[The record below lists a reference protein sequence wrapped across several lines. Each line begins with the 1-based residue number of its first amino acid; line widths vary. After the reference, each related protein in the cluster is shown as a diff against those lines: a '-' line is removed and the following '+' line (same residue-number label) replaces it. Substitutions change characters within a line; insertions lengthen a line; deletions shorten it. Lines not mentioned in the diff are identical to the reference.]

1 MSWEPFILTFKLAL
15 ITTVILLVVSIPIA
29 YWLAYTK
36 SRSRFFFETIITLPM
51 VLPPS
56 VLGFYL
62 LITFG
67 RNTMLGQFLYEHFDV
82 YLPFSFTGLVI
93 GSLIYSLPFMVNPIQ
108 AGFQSLS
115 ESLREASWTLG
126 KSNFVTLMRV
136 LLPSIKPS
144 VYTGIVLT
152 FAHTVGEFGVVLMI
166 GGNLD
171 STRVASIAIYD
182 SVNKMDYA
190 AAHQYALVL
199 LAVSFVMLAS
209 VYLSNKRSVRYL

>member
-1 MSWEPFILTFKLAL
+1 MDIGPLVLTFKLAL
-15 ITTVILLVVSIPIA
+15 ITTVILLFISIPIA

-36 SRSRFFFETIITLPM
+36 SKAKFLVETIITLPM

-62 LITFG
+62 LIGFSK
-67 RNTMLGQFLYEHFDV
+67 NSALGQFLDQHFDL
-82 YLPFSFTGLVI
+82 YLPFSFAGLVV
-93 GSLIYSLPFMVNPIQ
+93 GSLIYSLPFMVNPIHS
-108 AGFQSLS
+108 GFQSLG

-126 KSNFVTLMRV
+126 KSRWTTLIKV
-136 LLPSIKPS
+136 LLPNIKPS
-144 VYTGIVLT
+144 VLTGIVLT

-182 SVNKMDYA
+182 SVNKMDYSG
-190 AAHQYALVL
+190 AHQYALVL
-199 LAVSFVMLAS
+199 LAVCFVLLAS
-209 VYLSNKRSVRYL
+209 VYLFNRRGVRYL

>member
-1 MSWEPFILTFKLAL
+1 MSWAPFVLTFKLAL
-15 ITTVILLVVSIPIA
+15 ITTALLLVISIPIA
-29 YWLAYTK
+29 YWLAFTK
-36 SRSRFFFETIITLPM
+36 SKSRFFFETIITLPM

-62 LITFG
+62 LVTFG
-67 RNTMLGQFLYEHFDV
+67 RNTMVGQFLYEHFDV
-82 YLPFSFTGLVI
+82 YLPFSFAGLVVA
-93 GSLIYSLPFMVNPIQ
+93 SLIYSLPFMVNPIQ
-108 AGFQSLS
+108 AGFQNLN

-126 KSNFVTLMRV
+126 KSELVTLVKV
-136 LLPSIKPS
+136 LLPNIKPS

-182 SVNKMDYA
+182 NVNKMDYA
-190 AAHQYALVL
+190 AAHLYAFVL
-199 LAVSFVMLAS
+199 LSISFVMLAS
-209 VYLSNKRSVRYL
+209 VYLTNRRSVRYL

>member
-1 MSWEPFILTFKLAL
+1 MNFAPFILTFKLAL
-15 ITTVILLVVSIPIA
+15 ITTAILLVISIPVA

-36 SRSRFFFETIITLPM
+36 SRAKFIVETIVTLPM

-62 LITFG
+62 LVSLG
-67 RNTMLGQFLYEHFDV
+67 KNSALGQFLYTHFDLF
-82 YLPFSFTGLVI
+82 LPFSFTGLVI
-93 GSLIYSLPFMVNPIQ
+93 GSLIYSLPFMVNPIH
-108 AGFQSLS
+108 AGFQNLS

-126 KSNFVTLMRV
+126 KSRWTTLVRV
-136 LLPSIKPS
+136 LLPNIKPS
-144 VYTGIVLT
+144 IYTGVVLT

-182 SVNKMDYA
+182 NVNKMNYVG
-190 AAHQYALVL
+190 AHQYSLVL

-209 VYLSNKRSVRYL
+209 VYLLNRRGVRYL

>member
-1 MSWEPFILTFKLAL
+1 
-15 ITTVILLVVSIPIA
+15 VISIPIA

-36 SRSRFFFETIITLPM
+36 FKGRFLVEAIITLPM

-62 LITFG
+62 LVTFG
-67 RNTMLGQFLYEHFDV
+67 RDTSLGNFLYQNFDV

-93 GSLIYSLPFMVNPIQ
+93 GSLIYSLPFMVNPIHS
-108 AGFQSLS
+108 GFQNLS

-126 KSNFVTLMRV
+126 KSSFVTLV
-136 LLPSIKPS
+136 KELLPNIKPS
-144 VYTGIVLT
+144 LFTGVALS

-166 GGNLD
+166 GGNIE

-182 SVNKMDYA
+182 NVNNMDYTS
-190 AAHQYALVL
+190 AHQYALVL
-199 LAVSFVMLAS
+199 LAVSFVLLAA
-209 VYLSNKRSVRYL
+209 VYLSNRRGVRYL

>member
-1 MSWEPFILTFKLAL
+1 MSLEPLILTFKLAL
-15 ITTVILLVVSIPIA
+15 ITTVILLFVSIPIA
-29 YWLAYTK
+29 YWLTYTK
-36 SRSRFFFETIITLPM
+36 SKSRFFFETVITLPM

-67 RNTMLGQFLYEHFDV
+67 RNTPLGQFLYDHFDV

-126 KSNFVTLMRV
+126 KSNFTTLVRV

-190 AAHQYALVL
+190 SAHQYAFVL